1 MMVQMY
7 LSEIWNFIFYM
18 KGKVVILGLLV
29 IAGFYS
35 GGLLSFKITQASLG
49 LGWGEIWS

>member
-29 IAGFYS
+29 IAGFCS